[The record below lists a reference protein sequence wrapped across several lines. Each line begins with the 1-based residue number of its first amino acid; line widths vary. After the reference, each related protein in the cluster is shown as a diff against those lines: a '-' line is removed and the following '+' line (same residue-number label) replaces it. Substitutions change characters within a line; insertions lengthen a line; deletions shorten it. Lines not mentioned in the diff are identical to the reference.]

1 MFGSLMAVFVALWR
15 MFRLRRRDPTT
26 DIIFAGGVASLVYA
40 QTAPVIFQTYFW
52 LPFVLAMTYS
62 LVHRPDMPSS
72 EAGQLAEEASPLVPA
87 QADEVALADPVS
99 GS

>member
-1 MFGSLMAVFVALWR
+1 
-15 MFRLRRRDPTT
+15 
-26 DIIFAGGVASLVYA
+26 DIIFAGGVASLAYA

-62 LVHRPDMPSS
+62 LAHRPDGSS
-72 EAGQLAEEASPLVPA
+72 SASSQLAEDATRLDPTQVDQASLPY
-87 QADEVALADPVS
+87 PVS